1 MSESV
6 WVHQSGVG
14 PPGGGPFCVTPLIP
28 TPSLLQLEARSISRS
43 DRCLP
48 AGLVQR
54 ESLRQSSMVLSA
66 GSGEQATGSG
76 DPDSSSMASSALV
89 PGTAENVGGRSS
101 STSGHTVSPSADV
114 QSHSTHEDNATASRV
129 AYLRHKFSINSL
141 SEQASELML
150 ASWRSKSS
158 KSYDSHFRKWA
169 SWCDERSCDPV
180 SCPVSE
186 IVNFLAF
193 LHGEC
198 YQSRS
203 LNSFRS
209 AISSV
214 HDRVDG
220 IEVGKH
226 PMVARLL
233 KGAFHARPPLPRY
246 TATWDVQI
254 VLQYLEGLGPSTTL
268 SLKLLTYKLV
278 MLLAL
283 TRPSRSADLASL
295 YLNRRQYKPEGVV
308 FLPASL
314 AKQSRQGKQL
324 VGFFFPKFPHNC
336 ELCPVSTLRCY
347 EQLTEEFRSGESDYV
362 DKLFLSLVKPHRPVT
377 SCTIARWL
385 REVLKCSG
393 VDVNIFSA
401 HSVRGAS
408 ASAAAGAGVTTNDIL
423 KAADWSS
430 ESVFQKFYYR
440 PTYDSRYGQAVLS
453 QSQAL
458 GGDGGTESD

>member
-1 MSESV
+1 
-6 WVHQSGVG
+6 
-14 PPGGGPFCVTPLIP
+14 
-28 TPSLLQLEARSISRS
+28 
-43 DRCLP
+43 
-48 AGLVQR
+48 
-54 ESLRQSSMVLSA
+54 MVLSA

-169 SWCDERSCDPV
+169 SWCDERGCDPV

-193 LHGEC
+193 LHGEG